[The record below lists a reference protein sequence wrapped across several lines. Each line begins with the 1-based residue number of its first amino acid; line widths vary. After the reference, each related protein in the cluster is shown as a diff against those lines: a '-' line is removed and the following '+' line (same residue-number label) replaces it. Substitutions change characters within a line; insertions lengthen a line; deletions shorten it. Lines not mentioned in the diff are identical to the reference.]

1 MAKYNYDKSV
11 LKGLGVGAFLGE
23 VKLRE
28 QHIAEAPA
36 NEIKTEYQAN
46 IVAKSLHPHY
56 QMAKVAEV
64 TELKDAKLFKLVP
77 DAEKGTD
84 KLAYFRA
91 GQYISVIIQ
100 FEADENGIAPL
111 STKPYS
117 LCSSPKSAL
126 TSDDNH
132 YCICVKKS
140 ATGYA
145 SEYILNNWKEGS
157 EVVISGPLGH
167 FYFQELRDSDNVVAT
182 AGGSGITPFLSMAK
196 AIADGIEKFN
206 LTILYGSKTE
216 ADILFKDELDEI
228 TAKSNGKV
236 KVVHVLSD
244 EKKEGYEEGFITA
257 ELIKKYGSAMGKDYS
272 LYVCGPKQ
280 MYKFMHGEVAKLG
293 LSERRA
299 RFEVAGEYGDPT
311 ASPEYKGNPDVEY
324 KLVVLARGESKTITC
339 KGSETIMEAVQKA
352 GIVITSDC
360 RSGECGWC
368 HSRLICG
375 DVFVP
380 SEADGRR
387 MADKKFGW
395 IHPCVTYPLSDVEI
409 EVFPVF

>member
-36 NEIKTEYQAN
+36 NEIKTEYAAN
-46 IVAKSLHPHY
+46 IVAKKLHPHY
-56 QMAKVAEV
+56 QMVKVGEV
-64 TELKDAKLFKLVP
+64 TELKDAKLYKLVP
-77 DAEKGTD
+77 NAEKGTAE
-84 KLAYFRA
+84 LAYFRA
-91 GQYISVIIQ
+91 GQYISV
-100 FEADENGIAPL
+100 FLPMEADENGLHSL

-117 LCSSPKSAL
+117 LCSSPKAAL
-126 TSDDNH
+126 GSDDNY
-132 YCICVKKS
+132 YCICIKKS
-140 ATGYA
+140 AKGYA
-145 SEYILNNWKEGS
+145 SEYILNNWKKGS
-157 EVVISGPLGH
+157 EVTISGPLGH
-167 FYFQELRDSDNVVAT
+167 FYFQELRDADNIVAA
-182 AGGSGITPFLSMAK
+182 AGGSGITPFLSMAG
-196 AIADGIEKFN
+196 AVADGLESFN
-206 LTILYGSKTE
+206 LTILYGSKKE
-216 ADILFKDELDEI
+216 EDILLKDELDAI
-228 TAKSNGKV
+228 VARSNGKV

-244 EKKEGYEEGFITA
+244 EKKEGYEEGFVTA
-257 ELIKKYGSAMGKDYS
+257 ELIKKYGEAMGKDYS
-272 LYVCGPKQ
+272 LYVCGPKA
-280 MYKFMHGEVAKLG
+280 MYKFLHGEVDKLG
-293 LSERRA
+293 LSKRRA

-311 ASPEYKGNPDVEY
+311 ASPEYKGDANAEY
-324 KLVVLARGESKTITC
+324 KIVVLVRGESKTISC
-339 KGSETIMEAVQKA
+339 KGNETIMDAVQKA
-352 GIVITSDC
+352 GIALTSDC

-375 DVFVP
+375 DVFIP